1 MPDTVVAVVR
11 AHQRAPHGPRSI
23 FRRGGVHNPGS
34 ETKTMFQKRK
44 CASDHQT
51 DDRHYTEP
59 DTRVRRSVSLVP
71 SNATLPPSR
80 ALAGRFGVWRVMI
93 DLQFPVL
100 LLQAGHSLLPSDDQ
114 TTIPALV
121 AADAAAAA
129 AVEEARANIDRMR
142 RERTLRDI
150 ESWSKAHTPRR
161 VSWSTHPVCHR
172 CAL

>member
-1 MPDTVVAVVR
+1 M
-11 AHQRAPHGPRSI
+11 
-23 FRRGGVHNPGS
+23 
-34 ETKTMFQKRK
+34 
-44 CASDHQT
+44 
-51 DDRHYTEP
+51 
-59 DTRVRRSVSLVP
+59 SLVP
-71 SNATLPPSR
+71 SNATLSPSR

-93 DLQFPVL
+93 DMQFPVL

-150 ESWSKAHTPRR
+150 ESWSRAYTPRS
-161 VSWSTHPVCHR
+161 VSWCTHLVCHR